1 MKKRFF
7 AGLLACLMV
16 VGLLPLSM
24 LLKPVSAKADD
35 VSSGVHVFYPSN
47 MDDIAKNSAN
57 KNKMIWSDDFFKLYG
72 HGSLKVEASEKSFKD
87 NLKCTKN

>member
-24 LLKPVSAKADD
+24 LLKPVSAKANTNEAHIFDATK
-35 VSSGVHVFYPSN
+35 
-47 MDDIAKNSAN
+47 I
-57 KNKMIWSDDFFKLYG
+57 
-72 HGSLKVEASEKSFKD
+72 GSTMKDRKSVV
-87 NLKCTKN
+87 